1 MYVPIALLV
10 GTLFGVAI
18 SKTIASF
25 KKFELTIKD
34 KNSD

>member
-18 SKTIASF
+18 SKTIEAF
-25 KKFELTIKD
+25 KHYEISIKEKKGD
-34 KNSD
+34 